1 MGRSRKKLSDL
12 PFEVEVSSL
21 DSKGLGLALHGEQ
34 TLRVFDALPGE
45 KVIARHLFGR
55 KNRGRAETLEVLQ
68 ASADR
73 VGAPCPSF
81 GNCGACSQQH
91 ISMQAQLERKQ
102 AALLQSLRGTGQL
115 EPQEVYSPLDASHWN
130 YRRKARLSVR
140 DVTAKGRVLIGFRER
155 DGRYVADME
164 TCHILHPTI
173 ADALPKLSALL
184 ETLDCRS
191 SIPQI
196 EVACGDEQCAM
207 IIRHMEDLSDGD
219 VDGLVSFAR
228 ETGIGIYLQSSG
240 PKSVKLLAPT
250 DFQLE
255 YAFDS
260 LALRFEFEPLD
271 FIQVNGE
278 LNQQMVRRALE
289 LLNPQAEDNILDL
302 FCGLGNFTL
311 PLAKLAGRVTGLEG
325 SVEMVERAQANA
337 MRNGL
342 ENVEFYQ
349 ADLYEPSTTPPWPAA
364 GYTKILLDPPRSG
377 AEELLPW
384 IGASKVSRVL
394 YISCNPETLARDA
407 GILVNQHGFNLIGAG
422 IMNMFPHTHHSEA
435 IALFERQ
442 ADGIDT

>member
-1 MGRSRKKLSDL
+1 MGRSRKVLSDQ
-12 PFEVEVSSL
+12 PFEVDINSL
-21 DSKGLGLALHGEQ
+21 DAKGLGLALHEDK
-34 TLRVFDALPGE
+34 TLHVFDALPGE
-45 KVIARHLFGR
+45 RVIARHLFGR

-73 VGAPCPSF
+73 VQARCPSF

-91 ISMQAQLERKQ
+91 ISMQAQLARKQ
-102 AALLQSLRGTGQL
+102 AALLKSLRETGL
-115 EPQEVYSPLDASHWN
+115 VEPQEVYMPLDASHWN

-140 DVTAKGRVLIGFRER
+140 DVTAKDRVLIGFRER
-155 DGRYVADME
+155 NGRYVADIE
-164 TCHILHPTI
+164 ACHILHPVV

-196 EVACGDEQCAM
+196 EVACGDERCAM
-207 IIRHMEDLSDGD
+207 IIRHLEDLSVED
-219 VDGLVSFAR
+219 VEGLRSFAR

-240 PKSVKLLAPT
+240 PQSVELLEPA

-255 YAFDS
+255 YAFES

-278 LNQQMVRRALE
+278 LNQQMVGRALE
-289 LLNPQAEDNILDL
+289 LLDPQVEDKVLDL

-311 PLAKLAGRVTGLEG
+311 PLAQAAGRVTGLEG
-325 SVEMVERAQANA
+325 SVEMVGRAQANA
-337 MRNGL
+337 ARNGL
-342 ENVEFYQ
+342 QNVEFHT
-349 ADLYEPSTTPPWPAA
+349 ADLYEPTNQPPWPDSD
-364 GYTKILLDPPRSG
+364 YTKVLLDPPRSG
-377 AEELLPW
+377 AQELLPW
-384 IGASKVSRVL
+384 IAASKVSRVL

-407 GILVNQHGFNLIGAG
+407 GILVNQHDFNLLGAG

-435 IALFERQ
+435 IALFERKLMVQ
-442 ADGIDT
+442 GK